1 VYVSK
6 VAKVNNPVLGNI
18 LMNMPIKTYT
28 EVSQFWKWNPEDFL
42 KRGPY
47 KR

>member
-1 VYVSK
+1 MSMLV
-6 VAKVNNPVLGNI
+6 
-18 LMNMPIKTYT
+18 KTYT